1 MGHCEFIL
9 ALKFCSSCTVGVHL
23 IKGGSI
29 LWKGDLEL
37 GSTVS
42 FGPHER
48 GYIYHNLEIF
58 KKCVPK

>member
-9 ALKFCSSCTVGVHL
+9 ALKFCSWVIQGVHL

-48 GYIYHNLEIF
+48 GYIYQQF
-58 KKCVPK
+58 GDF